1 LQWSKFEQPF
11 ALKTCVYEEN
21 VTEIFY
27 LDRTLA
33 KSYLELYRI
42 GDQVFY
48 LGDKLFGTIGTVIG
62 HDEAK
67 SNVIVSFEVP
77 ARGVDEHNL
86 KVIIY
91 LKVALQFKLSMS
103 DVE

>member
-1 LQWSKFEQPF
+1 LEQPF

-33 KSYLELYRI
+33 KSYLDMYRK

-48 LGDKLFGTIGTVIG
+48 LGDKLFGTLGTVTG

-67 SNVIVSFEVP
+67 SSVLVSLEVP
-77 ARGVDEHNL
+77 SRGSDEFNL
-86 KVIIY
+86 KVCRWT
-91 LKVALQFKLSMS
+91 
-103 DVE
+103 